1 MLAVALSGPSG
12 GFTPRQ
18 VPLKKVVSKRS
29 HALIEGIEYMDVLDF
44 PLHVN
49 MARQVGLALGA
60 AIVVYAKTD
69 QGKPV
74 NLLSEAVNCL
84 RFYVRET
91 CGKCVPCRVGGKRL
105 LQIAEQM
112 TKTPQWLNAEGR
124 KQLCDE
130 LCRTIIGTSI
140 CGLGQSVPKPLTTWR
155 DFFDSAK

>member
-1 MLAVALSGPSG
+1 
-12 GFTPRQ
+12 
-18 VPLKKVVSKRS
+18 
-29 HALIEGIEYMDVLDF
+29 MDVLDF